1 MYVYL
6 CIGQKIYEAN
16 QSQALDIKLNRQTW
30 FEIYTTALGR
40 EVA

>member
-1 MYVYL
+1 L
-6 CIGQKIYEAN
+6 SRIETI
-16 QSQALDIKLNRQTW
+16 SQALDIKLDRQTW